1 MRRKFLI
8 PLTLAVGVLALGHLT
23 GIKNYQRVSA
33 DALSYQTYVPVR
45 TGWIERTDNGA
56 DYYGLNETD
65 FNKYVR
71 GRNERFW
78 WGNADP
84 NNWDSQER
92 TFNAVD
98 DFIDSVKEGGNG
110 ARINYRTPE
119 LTLTDRDHRYI
130 CFNYSGLES
139 NDIFINV
146 FNVTKG
152 HDAVTNVKTFF
163 RETPNGTFDDN
174 KGKVDS
180 EKKYGEITCNQTFR
194 YIELPEDIETG
205 NKFLLYVHDGS
216 QAGFGFFTFG
226 GLYINQTLSDVA
238 RHFSVHKTQMLL
250 NKKLDTSA
258 WNNNAIDYVLDFYNS
273 DDYYAPIRELESFTD
288 ANDDFEVNTNLSNWG
303 YDQLNSTYE
312 NGDYASLN
320 YSYIYSDKV
329 CKWGSY
335 FYDNDGRMP
344 TNKTGNLFLSGE
356 PEGMDGPNCGLPE
369 TAKYRLVSHEFTLSG
384 TGLISAKIGGH
395 FTALQLLDSSFN
407 VIATTGDVNP
417 SFVDAD
423 ITNIAQSG
431 ARLNTMVRTYLDC
444 GAFVGQRV
452 HVALADTRTGGNWNL
467 AYFDEVITYYENNP
481 AFQVDVFQ
489 QHIGKSESDF
499 YHGYILDQYVDNGH
513 NSVFKEAFD
522 FLQVYYAN
530 FRSPTN
536 GFDIAQADD
545 DAKLAVANAYL
556 PLSSDAKTLIG
567 QSVDV
572 RYTEVF
578 NEATWFNNAV
588 NVESKVPESDIATLK
603 TDLVTAHGTSTVTF
617 NANGGTGSMA
627 AVTVINT
634 TKYSSFVP
642 QFTAPAGKK
651 FAGWNTAS
659 DGSGLSTAVAEN
671 VALYAIWVDTAVT
684 TLEATDSISAF
695 RFHYVE
701 SGSDYLYSDAAL
713 RFGALISA
721 DVWEDLKTEGTIEG
735 YGVIVVKTAS
745 LTGTIKSNY
754 EAAEGA
760 DVEAKLTALCAS
772 GTFKK
777 ASVDGDT
784 PAEATDDQKTYMGV
798 SGDYYIWQV
807 RQNIGQNFTT
817 EYTSVAY
824 IKVSG
829 RIIFLQ
835 ETTCS
840 AKGLATSKLPSV
852 DPAHPSHDPIQFM
865 AEH

>member
-23 GIKNYQRVSA
+23 GHNNYQKVFA
-33 DALSYQTYVPVR
+33 QEVPDYQTYVPLR
-45 TGWIERTDNGA
+45 DGWVEGTDGSGTPNLDKMIRA
-56 DYYGLNETD
+56 
-65 FNKYVR
+65 
-71 GRNERFW
+71 RNDRFW
-78 WGNADP
+78 NGGSG
-84 NNWDSQER
+84 WDSQER
-92 TFNAVD
+92 SFNALDEFVD
-98 DFIDSVKEGGNG
+98 TIHTLNQEGNWHGGEGWRG
-110 ARINYRTPE
+110 AYRTPE
-119 LTLTDRDHRYI
+119 LVLHDNDHRYI
-130 CFNYSGLES
+130 SFLFGGGGD
-139 NDIFINV
+139 DIFVNIFQV
-146 FNVTKG
+146 SGAAGSGDRISGIRTAL
-152 HDAVTNVKTFF
+152 D
-163 RETPNGTFDDN
+163 ETGSFDGN
-174 KGKVDS
+174 KDKSDE
-180 EKKYGEITCNQTFR
+180 EKLNAPISCNMVLKY
-194 YIELPEDIETG
+194 YELPNEIQPGDRFLIYVRDGRTG
-205 NKFLLYVHDGS
+205 GYG
-216 QAGFGFFTFG
+216 GFTFG
-226 GLYINQTLSDVA
+226 DVRINQTLEDVA
-238 RHFSVHKTQMLL
+238 KTFSAHKTQMEL
-250 NKKLDTSA
+250 NKYMSPWTA
-258 WNNNAIDYVLDFYNS
+258 NANQYVLNYYKNDS
-273 DDYYAPIRELESFTD
+273 YYATVRTAEAALTD
-288 ANDDFEVNTNLSNWG
+288 ADDDFEVNDRLTKWA
-303 YDQLNSTYE
+303 YDQENSTYE
-312 NGDYASLN
+312 NGALASIN
-320 YSYIYSDKV
+320 YDSIYSDKV
-329 CKWGSY
+329 CKWGGY

-369 TAKYRLVSHEFTLSG
+369 TAKYRIVSPEFELSG

-395 FTALQLLDSSFN
+395 YTALQLLDSNLN

-417 SFVDAD
+417 SFVDKD
-423 ITNIAQSG
+423 MTNIALSG
-431 ARLNTMVRTYLDC
+431 GRQCTMTRTYLDC
-444 GAFVGQRV
+444 GEFVGQKV

-536 GFDIAQADD
+536 GFDMAQADD

-627 AVTVINT
+627 SVTVINT

-671 VALYAIWVDTAVT
+671 VTLYAIWVDTAVT
-684 TLEATDSISAF
+684 TLEATSSISAL
-695 RFHYVE
+695 RFHYAEIVD
-701 SGSDYLYSDAAL
+701 GYFYSDVAI
-713 RFGALISA
+713 RFGAFLPAS
-721 DVWEDLKTEGTIEG
+721 VWEDLKTETTILG
-735 YGVIVVKTAS
+735 YGVIVAKTAS
-745 LTGTIKSNY
+745 LIGTIQEAY

-760 DVEAKLTALCAS
+760 DVDTKLNNLCADANI
-772 GTFKK
+772 KK
-777 ASVDGDT
+777 ASVEGDT
-784 PAEATDDQKTYMGV
+784 PAEANDDQKTYMKVDGN
-798 SGDYYIWQV
+798 YYVWQV
-807 RQNIGQNFTT
+807 RQNIDNNFTT
-817 EYTSVAY
+817 QYTSVAY
-824 IKVSG
+824 IKTSSG
-829 RIIFLQ
+829 IIFLG
-835 ETTCS
+835 EVTYS
-840 AKGLATSKLPSV
+840 AKSLATSMFPTIDESNP
-852 DPAHPSHDPIQFM
+852 DRDPIERMPDHQ
-865 AEH
+865 

>member
-8 PLTLAVGVLALGHLT
+8 PLTLTVGVLALGHLT
-23 GIKNYQRVSA
+23 GMKNYQKVSA
-33 DALSYQTYVPVR
+33 EAVDYQTYVPVSS
-45 TGWIERTDNGA
+45 GWIENTDGSAETTVGA
-56 DYYGLNETD
+56 AT
-65 FNKYVR
+65 R
-71 GRNERFW
+71 GRNDRFW
-78 WGNADP
+78 TGNADT
-84 NNWDSQER
+84 NNFDSQER
-92 TFNAVD
+92 TFNAMD
-98 DFIDSVKEGGNG
+98 DFIDTIHRANGGEGWRG
-110 ARINYRTPE
+110 AYRTPE
-119 LTLTDRDHRYI
+119 LVLHDNNHRYI
-130 CFNYSGLES
+130 SFLFGGGGD
-139 NDIFINV
+139 DIFINIFQV
-146 FNVTKG
+146 SG
-152 HDAVTNVKTFF
+152 EAGSGDRITNIRTALDT
-163 RETPNGTFDDN
+163 RGSFDDN
-174 KGKVDS
+174 KGKSDE
-180 EKKYGEITCNQTFR
+180 EKLNAPISCNMVFKY
-194 YIELPEDIETG
+194 YELPNEIQPNDRFLIYVRDGRTG
-205 NKFLLYVHDGS
+205 GYG
-216 QAGFGFFTFG
+216 GFTFG
-226 GLYINQTLSDVA
+226 DVHINQTLEDCA
-238 RHFSVHKTQMLL
+238 RSFSAHKAQMKL
-250 NKKLDTSA
+250 NEFTSP
-258 WNNNAIDYVLDFYNS
+258 WNRNANEFVLN
-273 DDYYAPIRELESFTD
+273 YYATDSYYEDVRDAEADLTD
-288 ANDDFEVNTNLSNWG
+288 ADDDFEINNRLSNWA
-303 YDQLNSTYE
+303 YDQQNSTFE
-312 NGDYASLN
+312 NGNLASIN
-320 YSYIYSDKV
+320 YNSIYSDKV

-344 TNKTGNLFLSGE
+344 TNKTGSLFLSGE

-369 TAKYRLVSHEFTLSG
+369 TAKYRIVSPEFELSG

-395 FTALQLLDSSFN
+395 FTALQLLNSSYE

-452 HVALADTRTGGNWNL
+452 HVALADTRTGGDWNL
-467 AYFDEVITYYENNP
+467 AYFDEVVTNYATLP
-481 AFQVDVFQ
+481 ALNVDLIQ

-572 RYTEVF
+572 RYTETF
-578 NEATWFNNAV
+578 DEATWFNHAV
-588 NVESKVPESDIATLK
+588 NVESKVPESDIATLVSE
-603 TDLVTAHGTSTVTF
+603 LVTAHGTSTVTF

-627 AVTVINT
+627 SVTVINT

-659 DGSGLSTAVAEN
+659 DGSGLSTAVTEN

>member
-8 PLTLAVGVLALGHLT
+8 PLTLTVGVLALGHLT
-23 GIKNYQRVSA
+23 GMKNYQRVSA
-33 DALSYQTYVPVR
+33 DEVPDYQTYVPLR
-45 TGWIERTDNGA
+45 DGWIENTDGS
-56 DYYGLNETD
+56 ETTD
-65 FNKYVR
+65 WGCIR
-71 GRNERFW
+71 ARNDRFW
-78 WGNADP
+78 NGNGDQ
-84 NNWDSQER
+84 NHWDSQER
-92 TFNAVD
+92 SFNATD
-98 DFIDSVKEGGNG
+98 EFIDTIHRANGGQGWRG
-110 ARINYRTPE
+110 AYRTPN
-119 LTLTDRDHRYI
+119 LTLKDDDHRYI
-130 CFNYSGLES
+130 SFLFGGGG
-139 NDIFINV
+139 DGIFINIFQV
-146 FNVTKG
+146 NGKNGSGDRIANIPTSL
-152 HDAVTNVKTFF
+152 DTT
-163 RETPNGTFDDN
+163 GTFDDKDTKLN
-174 KGKVDS
+174 GP
-180 EKKYGEITCNQTFR
+180 ITCNMVFR
-194 YIELPEDIETG
+194 YYRLPDIIEPGDQFLIYVRDGRTG
-205 NKFLLYVHDGS
+205 DPYG
-216 QAGFGFFTFG
+216 GFTFG
-226 GLYINQTLSDVA
+226 DVHINQTLEDCARSFSAHKAQMKLNEYMSDWT
-238 RHFSVHKTQMLL
+238 K
-250 NKKLDTSA
+250 
-258 WNNNAIDYVLDFYNS
+258 NANEYVINFYNTN
-273 DDYYAPIRELESFTD
+273 DYYADVRTAEAALTD
-288 ANDDFEVNTNLSNWG
+288 ANDGFEVNNRLSKWA
-303 YDQLNSTYE
+303 YD
-312 NGDYASLN
+312 AN
-320 YSYIYSDKV
+320 YSRKANNDLAIINYDSIYSDEGW
-329 CKWGSY
+329 KWGGY

-344 TNKTGNLFLSGE
+344 ANKTGNLYLTGE
-356 PEGMDGPNCGLPE
+356 PSDTDGHTCGLPE
-369 TAKYRLVSHEFTLSG
+369 SAKYRIVSPEFTLSG
-384 TGLISAKIGGH
+384 TGLISAKLGGH
-395 FTALQLLDSSFN
+395 YAALQLLDSSFN

-431 ARLNTMVRTYLDC
+431 ARLNTMTRTYLDC
-444 GAFVGQRV
+444 GEFVGQRV
-452 HVALADTRTGGNWNL
+452 HVALADTSTNGSDWNL
-467 AYFDEVITYYENNP
+467 AYFDEVITNYANNP

-489 QHIGKSESDF
+489 QHIGKTDNF

-735 YGVIVVKTAS
+735 YGVIVAKTAS
-745 LTGTIKSNY
+745 IVGTIKSNY

-777 ASVDGDT
+777 ASVDGVT
-784 PAEATDDQKTYMGV
+784 PAEATDDQKTYMGI